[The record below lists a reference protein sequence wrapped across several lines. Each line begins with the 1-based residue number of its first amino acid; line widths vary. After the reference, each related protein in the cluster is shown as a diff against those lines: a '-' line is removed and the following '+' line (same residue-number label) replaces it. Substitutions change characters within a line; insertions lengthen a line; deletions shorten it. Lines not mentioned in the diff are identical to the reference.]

1 MVQTMGLDEGLQR
14 TKTRLAAFT
23 VQRLQRQAMVLRWSL
38 LLVSV
43 AVVFAVAFWHF
54 RVFDEL
60 RQSLSLFYAH

>member
-1 MVQTMGLDEGLQR
+1 
-14 TKTRLAAFT
+14 LAAFT